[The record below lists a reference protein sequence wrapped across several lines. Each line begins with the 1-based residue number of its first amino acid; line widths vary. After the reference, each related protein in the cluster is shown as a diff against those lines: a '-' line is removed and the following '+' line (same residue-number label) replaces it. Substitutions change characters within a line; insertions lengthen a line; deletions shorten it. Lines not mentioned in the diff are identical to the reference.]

1 MDRLNFR
8 CDAEKRDEQTTAQ
21 TGTGRTRMATKAL
34 PPISNTGAKKRI
46 LFLVLVPRHERVFGH
61 NSRRA
66 SSATLLQTYE
76 RAYEHR
82 IHTDG

>member
-1 MDRLNFR
+1 MERIAPFPPMDRLNFR

-46 LFLVLVPRHERVFGH
+46 RKVFGD
-61 NSRRA
+61 
-66 SSATLLQTYE
+66 
-76 RAYEHR
+76 
-82 IHTDG
+82 IHEVV